1 MKLVSRKFILPAVV
15 SFGLFLVFSLWIM
28 YGFIEM
34 YRIHKNSQKIVLNS
48 LADIVEA
55 TLRSE
60 LDSKNDFNRKKIEK
74 LFAFLVHISPIE
86 AIGVKTGKEEIVILT
101 NRENSSSFNVFNI
114 PHGSKLMRVKRVI
127 NTAYG
132 GRKTVF
138 SVVFKMS
145 ALTGQYNVALNL
157 LSSLFVSV
165 CIIVLFFY
173 FLWTSLLK
181 MRDLNS
187 RLLSERN
194 RSVYVDE
201 LSLAAAGLA
210 HETKNPLGIIRG
222 LAQSIT
228 DSDINNEEIRKIAMD
243 IMEETDITTARL
255 GDFLSYAKFRS
266 PDLDKLDALEYI
278 ERLAGLLKDDMKN
291 ARVELVLQ
299 IPSICIYADK
309 DMLSQILVNLMTNSL
324 RYCEV
329 GGKITV
335 KLSKKPGHLA
345 ELSVADNGT
354 GISDDVLPNI
364 FKPYFTNSAS
374 GYGIGLAIVKRIV
387 EQSGWSIKVQSKVG
401 KGTKVIISGIKIC
414 RLS

>member
-34 YRIHKNSQKIVLNS
+34 YRIHKNSQKIVVNS
-48 LADIVEA
+48 LTDTVEA
-55 TLRSE
+55 ALRSE
-60 LDSKNDFNRKKIEK
+60 LDSKDGCSRKKIEK
-74 LFAFLVHISPIE
+74 LFDFFVQVSPVE
-86 AIGVKTGKEEIVILT
+86 AIGVKTVNEEIVVLA
-101 NRENSSSFNVFNI
+101 NRKTSSTFQAFNLSNGPNF
-114 PHGSKLMRVKRVI
+114 MRVTRVL
-127 NTAYG
+127 NTLNG
-132 GRKTVF
+132 GSGTVF
-138 SVVFKMS
+138 SVVFKLN
-145 ALTGQYNVALNL
+145 ALTGEYNVALNL
-157 LSSLFVSV
+157 LSSLFVAV

-187 RLLSERN
+187 RLVSERN

-228 DSDINNEEIRKIAMD
+228 DSDIEDNEIRRIAMD

-266 PDLDKLDALEYI
+266 PDLDKLDAIEYI

-291 ARVELVLQ
+291 ANVELVLKV
-299 IPSICIYADK
+299 PSICIYADK

-324 RYCEV
+324 RYCEE
-329 GGKITV
+329 GGKITL
-335 KLSKKPGHLA
+335 KLTKKQGNLA
-345 ELSVADNGT
+345 ELSVADNGK
-354 GISDDVLPNI
+354 GIADDVLPNI

-387 EQSGWSIKVQSKVG
+387 EQSGWSIRVQSKLG
-401 KGTKVIISGIKIC
+401 KGTKVIISGIQIC